1 MDALID
7 DTERDLAAAR
17 PDRTAT
23 FADAV
28 AAWRE
33 YAEHTKRLK
42 PATLRNYD
50 AILSL
55 PGPRPRHGGERLAR
69 VMRTFG
75 DRRLTEIT
83 TAEIERFLR
92 GLDRAGLAARNVNSH
107 RQALANVFEYACRP
121 DTFALPANP
130 ARGVEKRREDYTK
143 PPDTFNAEQILALAQ
158 AAREGLHVNGGR
170 RWASARRDVEQER
183 ANAQDAAVYT
193 VAGFTGLRQGE
204 LRALR
209 WKHVRFADRTIV
221 VVAGMSA
228 GADSSTKSG
237 KWRAVPL
244 PREAFV
250 VLDELSRREWF
261 TSPEDYVFCGPAG
274 GTLDDSALR
283 RRYNAARDAAGLPP
297 LPFHHLRHT
306 FATLAIR
313 GLDPATVQ
321 SLLGHS
327 KITTTER
334 YLHARPL
341 TELAPADGLDF
352 RSECEPARGARPVS
366 VLIRYGAAWAAA
378 NRRRRDP
385 LLLRAASPPS
395 RASPGPR
402 RGDRRREHRHDRG
415 AASAVAAGLRTR
427 VDGRPGRSVAL
438 RPQGPAVE
446 AAVARSQPALA
457 PLRLGRADG

>member
-1 MDALID
+1 VSAREKPVGAILYRAGKGEASDVVYAVAKWRDSTGRQNYRRLGRAWIEPDASGGWRRRRGRAPEGCLDRRAAERAMDVLID
-7 DTERDLAAAR
+7 ETERELVSAR
-17 PDRTAT
+17 PDRSAT

-50 AILSL
+50 SILS
-55 PGPRPRHGGERLAR
+55 PAGPRQRHGGERLAR

-92 GLDRAGLAARNVNSH
+92 SLDRAGLAGRNVNSH
-107 RQALANVFEYACRP
+107 RQALANVFEYGCRA
-121 DTFALPANP
+121 DTFALASNP
-130 ARGVEKRREDYTK
+130 VRGVEKRREDYTK
-143 PPDTFNAEQILALAQ
+143 PPDTFTAEQVLALAR
-158 AAREGLHVNGGR
+158 ASREGRHVNGGR
-170 RWASARRDVEQER
+170 RWASKEKDVQQEL
-183 ANAQDAAVYT
+183 ANKQDAALYT

-228 GADSSTKSG
+228 GEECGTKSG

-250 VLDELSRREWF
+250 VLDDLSQREWF
-261 TSPEDYVFCGPAG
+261 TSLEDYVFCGPAG
-274 GTLDDSALR
+274 DPLDDSALR
-283 RRYNAARDAAGLPP
+283 RRYNAARDAADLPP

-321 SLLGHS
+321 TLLGHS

-341 TELAPADGLDF
+341 TELAERMDAIFGVAP
-352 RSECEPARGARPVS
+352 PVGDAT
-366 VLIRYGAAWAAA
+366 VDTAA
-378 NRRRRDP
+378 
-385 LLLRAASPPS
+385 
-395 RASPGPR
+395 
-402 RGDRRREHRHDRG
+402 
-415 AASAVAAGLRTR
+415 
-427 VDGRPGRSVAL
+427 
-438 RPQGPAVE
+438 
-446 AAVARSQPALA
+446 
-457 PLRLGRADG
+457 

>member
-1 MDALID
+1 MDVLID
-7 DTERDLAAAR
+7 ETERSLAAVR

-50 AILSL
+50 AILSA
-55 PGPRPRHGGERLAR
+55 PGPRPRAGGERLAR

-83 TAEIERFLR
+83 TAEVERFLR

-107 RQALANVFEYACRP
+107 RQALANVFEYACRA

-130 ARGVEKRREDYTK
+130 VRGVEKRREDYTK
-143 PPDTFNAEQILALAQ
+143 PPDTFTAEQILALAR
-158 AAREGLHVNGGR
+158 AAREGRHVNGGR
-170 RWASARRDVEQER
+170 RWRSAQRDVEQER
-183 ANAQDAAVYT
+183 ANAQDAALYT

-228 GADSSTKSG
+228 GENSSTKSG

-250 VLDELSRREWF
+250 VLDELSRRDWF
-261 TSPEDYVFCGPAG
+261 TGPEDYVFCGPAG
-274 GTLDDSALR
+274 GPLDDSALR

-321 SLLGHS
+321 TLLGHS

-341 TELAPADGLDF
+341 TDLAERMDSIFGVSVDRLEEP
-352 RSECEPARGARPVS
+352 EPAS
-366 VLIRYGAAWAAA
+366 
-378 NRRRRDP
+378 
-385 LLLRAASPPS
+385 S
-395 RASPGPR
+395 
-402 RGDRRREHRHDRG
+402 
-415 AASAVAAGLRTR
+415 
-427 VDGRPGRSVAL
+427 
-438 RPQGPAVE
+438 
-446 AAVARSQPALA
+446 
-457 PLRLGRADG
+457 

>member
-1 MDALID
+1 MEPDGEGGWRRRRGRAPEGCLDRRAAERAMDVLID
-7 DTERDLAAAR
+7 ETERELAAAR
-17 PDRTAT
+17 PDRSAT

-50 AILSL
+50 AILSP
-55 PGPRPRHGGERLAR
+55 PGPRPRQGGERLAR

-75 DRRLTEIT
+75 DRRITEIT

-107 RQALANVFEYACRP
+107 RQALANVFEYARRA

-130 ARGVEKRREDYTK
+130 VRGVEKRREDYTK
-143 PPDTFNAEQILALAQ
+143 PPDTFTAEQILALAR
-158 AAREGLHVNGGR
+158 AARAGRHVNGGR
-170 RWASARRDVEQER
+170 RWASAERDVEQER
-183 ANAQDAAVYT
+183 ANAQDAALYT

-228 GADSSTKSG
+228 GEESGTKSG
-237 KWRAVPL
+237 KWRALPL
-244 PREAFV
+244 AREAFV

-261 TSPEDYVFCGPAG
+261 TSQEDYVFCGPAG
-274 GTLDDSALR
+274 GPLDDSALR
-283 RRYNAARDAAGLPP
+283 RRYNAARDAAGLPL

-341 TELAPADGLDF
+341 TELAERMDSIFGVAPVAPATGD
-352 RSECEPARGARPVS
+352 
-366 VLIRYGAAWAAA
+366 LIGGER
-378 NRRRRDP
+378 
-385 LLLRAASPPS
+385 
-395 RASPGPR
+395 
-402 RGDRRREHRHDRG
+402 
-415 AASAVAAGLRTR
+415 
-427 VDGRPGRSVAL
+427 
-438 RPQGPAVE
+438 
-446 AAVARSQPALA
+446 
-457 PLRLGRADG
+457 